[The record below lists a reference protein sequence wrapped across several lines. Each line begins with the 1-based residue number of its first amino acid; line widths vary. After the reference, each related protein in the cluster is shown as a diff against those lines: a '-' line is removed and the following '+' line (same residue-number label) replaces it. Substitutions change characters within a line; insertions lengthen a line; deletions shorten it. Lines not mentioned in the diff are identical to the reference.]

1 MTNRCPSIRAVDRV
15 SCLGTGFECNIFAI
29 AQSRFRLDVRKP
41 QTTTNKKL
49 DALEKILIITFTST
63 ILPSANLL
71 LSAFSTSAAHETIA
85 KGYYP
90 GWKSKESPV
99 SKVPWSKYTHMTYA
113 FALEGS
119 DPKSLALFVKA
130 AHEHY
135 SSAISLSG
143 WEYPNKQGIG
153 CNTVNKDDSVHF
165 LAFLQELRANPA
177 TAKYSLSTA
186 VGVETF
192 IHSSNNPSTDVSGF
206 TKAFDHIVIM
216 SYDVWGPWSDS
227 VGHNAPLNDACAAGP
242 KQQGSAISAV
252 DKWSKAGM
260 PKEKIVL
267 GVPVYGHGFTVKKKD
282 AFAGMVEYGYL
293 NKNGKPNVTYRF
305 NECSQTEYVYNP
317 DEQVEISYGDA
328 KAFKAKGH
336 FIRDLNLC
344 GFSIWEITGNYD
356 NILLNAIRE
365 GAGLKN

>member
-1 MTNRCPSIRAVDRV
+1 MT
-15 SCLGTGFECNIFAI
+15 FAI

-99 SKVPWSKYTHMTYA
+99 SK
-113 FALEGS
+113 
-119 DPKSLALFVKA
+119 
-130 AHEHY
+130 Y

>member
-1 MTNRCPSIRAVDRV
+1 MTPLLRV
-15 SCLGTGFECNIFAI
+15 
-29 AQSRFRLDVRKP
+29 
-41 QTTTNKKL
+41 
-49 DALEKILIITFTST
+49 
-63 ILPSANLL
+63 
-71 LSAFSTSAAHETIA
+71 
-85 KGYYP
+85 
-90 GWKSKESPV
+90 
-99 SKVPWSKYTHMTYA
+99 
-113 FALEGS
+113 
-119 DPKSLALFVKA
+119 
-130 AHEHY
+130 Y

-153 CNTVNKDDSVHF
+153 CNTINKDDTVHF

-192 IHSSNNPSTDVSGF
+192 IDSSNNPSTDVSGF

-216 SYDVWGPWSDS
+216 NYDVWGPWSDS

-282 AFAGMVEYGYL
+282 AFEKDGLRSSLLIHHSIRLILPKAIVLFSFAGMMEYGYL

-305 NECSQTEYVYNP
+305 DECSQTAYVYNP

-328 KAFKAKGH
+328 KAFKPKGH
-336 FIRDLNLC
+336 FIRDLNLG